1 MYTTRYL
8 NVIKHLV
15 VNQLR
20 HKEGLLVIPDEEAK
34 LTSVGHLAHWSLNG
48 QKSHVLERF
57 GIVLLVVK
65 LPVPDQMIL

>member
-34 LTSVGHLAHWSLNG
+34 LTSVGHLG
-48 QKSHVLERF
+48 
-57 GIVLLVVK
+57 LLSQSESRNVSGLCMV
-65 LPVPDQMIL
+65 